1 MTRVPNPADRSSR
14 LDEVRFTEEDMTLSS
29 ESFRRREH
37 CRIKGKENRNC
48 ATQ

>member
-14 LDEVRFTEEDMTLSS
+14 LDEDYFTEEDMTLSS

-37 CRIKGKENRNC
+37 CRIEKKGK
-48 ATQ
+48 